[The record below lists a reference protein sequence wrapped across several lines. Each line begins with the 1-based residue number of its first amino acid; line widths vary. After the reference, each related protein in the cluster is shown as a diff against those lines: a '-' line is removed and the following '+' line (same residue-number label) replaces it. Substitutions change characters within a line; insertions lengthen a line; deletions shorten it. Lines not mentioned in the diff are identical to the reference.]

1 MAYPLGYWGFPGSSE
16 SVCNTGDLGSIPGF
30 GRSPGEGNDYPLQ
43 LVTTAMKLKDACSLE
58 GML

>member
-1 MAYPLGYWGFPGSSE
+1 MCVSGALVKNLLS
-16 SVCNTGDLGSIPGF
+16 NAGDTQDMGLIPGF